1 MRNQKPVIAV
11 IGAGVL
17 WGIISIFIDK
27 LSAAGL
33 DSLQISLVRMAVS
46 AVTFAAVT
54 ALTDVKKLKIKLKD
68 IWMFMGTGIVSVV
81 MFNICYFYTIVH
93 SEASVAVVLLYT
105 SPIFILLI
113 SAPLFH
119 ERITPKKLVAL
130 GMTFGG
136 CVLVAGVLGGGISLT
151 PFVFFTGLGSGF
163 FYALYTIFGRFALKK
178 YDTVTVTAYTFI
190 FGLLGA
196 LPLGK
201 AGATLAVIKVQPTL
215 IWWGLGVGIIC
226 AVLPYFLYTWGLQRM
241 ESGKAAILVA
251 VEPLVGAVV
260 GMTRFHEDH
269 SPLKLCGI
277 ALILGAIILLNL
289 KEKGVSKPKVLSEEQ

>member
-1 MRNQKPVIAV
+1 MRNQKPVAAV
-11 IGAGVL
+11 IAAGVL
-17 WGIISIFIDK
+17 WGVISIFINR

-46 AVTFAAVT
+46 ALAFTVTAAV
-54 ALTDVKKLKIKLKD
+54 TDVKKLKIRLRD
-68 IWMFMGTGIVSVV
+68 IWMFIGTGIVSVV
-81 MFNICYFYTIVH
+81 LFNVCYFYTIVH

-113 SAPLFH
+113 SAFLFH
-119 ERITPKKLVAL
+119 ERITPKKVAAL
-130 GMTFGG
+130 AMTFGG
-136 CVLVAGVLGGGISLT
+136 CVLVAGVLGGGVSLT
-151 PFVFFTGLGSGF
+151 PFVFMTGLGSGL
-163 FYALYTIFGRFALKK
+163 FYALYTIFGRFALAR

-190 FGLLGA
+190 FGFLGS

-201 AGATLAVIKVQPTL
+201 AGRVAAILRQDPEL
-215 IWWGLGVGIIC
+215 IIWCLGLGIIC

-260 GMTRFHEDH
+260 GMTVYHESH

-277 ALILGAIILLNL
+277 VLILGAIILLNL
-289 KEKGVSKPKVLSEEQ
+289 NDKPAEAALQREK